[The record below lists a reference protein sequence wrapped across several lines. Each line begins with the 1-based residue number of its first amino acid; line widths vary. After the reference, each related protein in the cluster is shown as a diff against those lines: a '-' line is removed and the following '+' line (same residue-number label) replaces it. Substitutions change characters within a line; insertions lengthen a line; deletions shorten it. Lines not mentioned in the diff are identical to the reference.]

1 MQMKICNLLNHT
13 PCDMFEE
20 VKMKKRK
27 IGSKL
32 WILGLLAGLL
42 LLAVPVQAE
51 KTFKLTC
58 QNVNAMDHPGY
69 IVIDQLIED
78 VKTMTDGKLVINQ
91 IPPGGMVKSP
101 QTLAA
106 TGQGAIDMTI
116 TYGCYH
122 GGDLPVA
129 AASFALPGD
138 PRDVWDMYNFYY
150 KDGALDFL
158 REQYKTRNVHYLAPA
173 VWPGYAMM
181 SKKKVED
188 LEDIKKLKVRASGT
202 MAKMLNNVGV
212 GTTFIPFAE
221 IYQAMSRGTIDATVS
236 GSHAENYLQ
245 NLQEVAEY
253 MVEPDFSSAQTLEI
267 LVNMDQWNAMPEEMQ
282 VAFET
287 AAQKASLHFTRMFM
301 NMTKTATQDM
311 MNEGVELITLSDQT
325 MQDIR
330 DASYKTWEK
339 IASEDKATA
348 QFIDMVKKDIAEEG
362 YE

>member
-1 MQMKICNLLNHT
+1 MKN
-13 PCDMFEE
+13 
-20 VKMKKRK
+20 RK
-27 IGSKL
+27 IGTKL
-32 WILGLLAGLL
+32 WMMAMLAGVIA
-42 LLAVPVQAE
+42 LAAAPVQAE

-58 QNVNAMDHPGY
+58 QNVNAMDHPGFK
-69 IVIDQLIED
+69 VIDQLIED
-78 VKTMTDGKLVINQ
+78 VKVLTDGKLVINQ

-138 PRDVWDMYNFYY
+138 PREVWEMYNFYY
-150 KDGALDFL
+150 NDGGLDFL
-158 REQYKTRNVHYLAPA
+158 REQYKTRNVYYLAPG

-181 SKKKVED
+181 SKKKVEN
-188 LEDIKKLKVRASGT
+188 LEDIKKLKVRAAGT
-202 MAKMLNNVGV
+202 MAKMLSNVGV

-253 MVEPDFSSAQTLEI
+253 MVEPDFSSAQTMEI
-267 LVNMDQWNAMPEEMQ
+267 LVNLDQWNAMPEKMQ

-287 AAQKASLHFTRMFM
+287 AAQKAVLHYTRMFM
-301 NMTKTATQDM
+301 QMTKTATQDM
-311 MNEGVELITLSDQT
+311 QEAGCELITLPEST
-325 MQDIR
+325 MLEIR
-330 DASYKTWEK
+330 EASYETWEE
-339 IASEDKATA
+339 IASKDKATA

>member
-1 MQMKICNLLNHT
+1 
-13 PCDMFEE
+13 
-20 VKMKKRK
+20 
-27 IGSKL
+27 
-32 WILGLLAGLL
+32 
-42 LLAVPVQAE
+42 
-51 KTFKLTC
+51 
-58 QNVNAMDHPGY
+58 
-69 IVIDQLIED
+69 
-78 VKTMTDGKLVINQ
+78 
-91 IPPGGMVKSP
+91 
-101 QTLAA
+101 
-106 TGQGAIDMTI
+106 
-116 TYGCYH
+116 
-122 GGDLPVA
+122 
-129 AASFALPGD
+129 
-138 PRDVWDMYNFYY
+138 
-150 KDGALDFL
+150 
-158 REQYKTRNVHYLAPA
+158 
-173 VWPGYAMM
+173 MM

-330 DASYKTWEK
+330 DASYETWEK